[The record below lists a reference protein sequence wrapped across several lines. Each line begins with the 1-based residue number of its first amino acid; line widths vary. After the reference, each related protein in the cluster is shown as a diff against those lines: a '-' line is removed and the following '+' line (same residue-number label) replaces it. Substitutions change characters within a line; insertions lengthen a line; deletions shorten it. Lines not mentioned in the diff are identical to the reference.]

1 MRIAAQAYLASKPE
15 CQINKRC
22 KAFCI
27 DGLIPPCE
35 NNLEL
40 IRVYSIVEVARCD
53 LFSRLLQC
61 YLCLPELP
69 PRHFNKLQGISTSCK
84 VFQQVVSYWSIGYV
98 EFSLIVWRCVVPG
111 RAALMSMQCC

>member
-40 IRVYSIVEVARCD
+40 IRVYSIVEVARATYLAAYCNAT
-53 LFSRLLQC
+53 LL
-61 YLCLPELP
+61 
-69 PRHFNKLQGISTSCK
+69 
-84 VFQQVVSYWSIGYV
+84 
-98 EFSLIVWRCVVPG
+98 
-111 RAALMSMQCC
+111 A